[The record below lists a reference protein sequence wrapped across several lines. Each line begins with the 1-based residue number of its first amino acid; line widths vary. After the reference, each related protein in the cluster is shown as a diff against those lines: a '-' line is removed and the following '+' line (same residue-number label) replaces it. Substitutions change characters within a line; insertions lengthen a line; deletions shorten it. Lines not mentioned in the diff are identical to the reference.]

1 MLTHS
6 PPRRTT
12 ALLTTLIVAAGALAL
27 PSVAVAAEG
36 PAPDS
41 RDVRVIAGVH
51 ADAVSTFFGDGQ
63 LALGS
68 KADVAEG
75 NGTRFAAEDVWFHL
89 ENDSQVTLPTGYEF
103 IGSPGETVWMAPES
117 NPGSGRLWP
126 GFNTESVD
134 AGDIDGDRTSFTLTT
149 FDGPGELE
157 VFNSAAFGA
166 PNRLW
171 SSRDDEFRSFEIGR
185 THMHANWSFTA
196 PGTYTLG
203 VEGTVTIDGA
213 SQTSQATY
221 TFVVG
226 DLPDAVETT
235 TTLSASA
242 TNLTVGD
249 PLTLTAQVDPSA
261 RGYVEFRDGA
271 TVLGHEAV
279 VDGQALLTIPN
290 LGIGA
295 HSVTAH
301 FVPTVTNLAA
311 ASTSAAVAVTV
322 ADATGDEFVVTGIAA
337 GYEPGDTLT
346 AKISG
351 ASLGEN
357 QAFRWHIRAVG
368 SDVTGRS
375 AQTATDTEFTMPV
388 TAADDGFELSVSL
401 RDCNNESCS
410 SGSVAAQTAWFPI
423 AVADAAEA
431 PTIARADEKTPVY
444 SGELA
449 EINWSSPS
457 LAEGETLSWAFRTA
471 SSAWIV
477 LPEWFDSVE
486 LAADRMGFGYRNANA
501 PIWYSLQIVRDG
513 IAIAQSEA
521 VKVDYDFR
529 EIHLDGVRELYRQ
542 GTSMQVTPRF
552 YPEVEGLTW
561 RWTRWDASTS
571 TEITIQESTD
581 PTLEWPLT
589 MADDDV
595 QFRVY
600 GIKDG
605 VDYTPPL
612 GGYFRPK
619 VSDAPADETIV
630 VMEQLSSHYH
640 QGSDVRL
647 NLLIDPALGSEDTV
661 TWEWKWPETDWA
673 AIPGLDGPTGT
684 LVAEQAMHGVEVRA
698 TVDFAEDGADSI
710 TLGPATIEVD
720 DHGAA
725 ARQAIS
731 VSGDKVVDAAA
742 SFQDGEASS
751 FTATLDAASVL
762 DTYQWFMKLPGS
774 AEAAPIHGVTTA
786 TYDFVAATAN
796 DGAEISVAVT
806 KPDGSLAYG
815 PSAPVTVTVTETSTG
830 GEEPVPDNPDETPG
844 TGDEEPVTDKPDAA
858 PADRTTDDLGD
869 ASDGGIDLGSS
880 TVAPGD
886 SLIVNLGREQTNAW
900 VSAWLFSTPTLLG
913 GDWIRSND
921 TGAITVQV
929 PADAS
934 LGSHRLAVFAADDAL
949 IGWASIT
956 VAQDAGAV
964 SDDQDAGAASED
976 GATGDDLAVTGGSLP
991 LAVLALAIVFLV
1003 AGATLVI
1010 IRRRRDTAS
1019 E

>member
-1 MLTHS
+1 VITQS

-12 ALLTTLIVAAGALAL
+12 ALLATLVVAAGALAL

-41 RDVRVIAGVH
+41 KDVRVIAGVH
-51 ADAVSTFFGDGQ
+51 TDAVSTFLDDGQ
-63 LALGS
+63 LTLGS

-75 NGTRFAAEDVWFHL
+75 NGTRFAANDVWFHL
-89 ENDSQVTLPTGYEF
+89 ENDSQVTVPAGFEF
-103 IGSPGETVWMAPES
+103 ISSPGATVWMAPES
-117 NPGSGRLWP
+117 NPGNGRLWP
-126 GFNTESVD
+126 GFNTESIG
-134 AGDIDGDRTSFTLTT
+134 AGDVDGDRTTFTLTS

-157 VFNSAAFGA
+157 VFNSSSFGG

-171 SSRDDEFRSFEIGR
+171 SSQDDELRSLEIGR
-185 THMHANWSFTA
+185 THMHANWAFTA
-196 PGTYTLG
+196 SGTYTLG
-203 VEGTVTIDGA
+203 VEGAVTIDGA
-213 SQTSQATY
+213 PQTSQATY

-226 DLPDAVETT
+226 DLPEATVTT
-235 TTLSASA
+235 TSLSASA

-249 PLTLTAQVDPSA
+249 PLTLTAQVAPHA
-261 RGYVEFRDGA
+261 RGHVEFRDGS

-279 VDGQALLTIPN
+279 VDGQAVLSIPS

-311 ASTSAAVAVTV
+311 PSTSPAVSVTV
-322 ADATGDEFVVTGIAA
+322 ADATGGEFAVTGIAA

-346 AKISG
+346 ASVSG
-351 ASLGEN
+351 VSLEEN
-357 QAFRWHIRAVG
+357 QALRWHIRPAG
-368 SDVTGRS
+368 SDSAGLTLKTG
-375 AQTATDTEFTMPV
+375 TDTEHTMPV
-388 TAADDGFELSVSL
+388 TAADDGYELSVSL

-410 SGSVAAQTAWFPI
+410 SGTVAAQTAWFSI
-423 AVADAAEA
+423 AVADAVEA
-431 PTIARADEKTPVY
+431 PSIARADEKAPVY
-444 SGELA
+444 SGERA
-449 EINWSSPS
+449 EITWSSPR
-457 LAEGETLSWAFRTA
+457 LAEGDTLRWAFRTA

-477 LPEWFDSVE
+477 LPESFDSVE
-486 LAADRMGFGYRNANA
+486 LAADRMGFGYRNGTL
-501 PIWYSLQIVRDG
+501 PIWYSLQVVRDN
-513 IAIAQSEA
+513 IAIAQAEP
-521 VKVDYDFR
+521 VKVDYSYR

-600 GIKDG
+600 GVKDG
-605 VDYTPPL
+605 IDYTPPF

-619 VSDAPADETIV
+619 VSDAPADESIV
-630 VMEQLSSHYH
+630 VMENLSAHYH

-661 TWEWKWPETDWA
+661 TWEWKWPGAEWA
-673 AIPGLDGPTGT
+673 PIPGIDGITGT

-710 TLGPATIEVD
+710 TVGPATIEVD
-720 DHGAA
+720 DHGAP
-725 ARQAIS
+725 ARQTIS

-751 FTATLDAASVL
+751 FTAALGSASVL

-774 AEAAPIHGVTTA
+774 AEAAPIHGATAA
-786 TYDFVAATAN
+786 TYDFVAATAH

-815 PSAPVTVTVTETSTG
+815 PSASVTVTVTETGAG
-830 GEEPVPDNPDETPG
+830 GEEPVPGNP
-844 TGDEEPVTDKPDAA
+844 DEEPVTAKPEGT
-858 PADRTTDDLGD
+858 PADRTADDLGD
-869 ASDGGIDLGSS
+869 APEGGIDLGSS

-886 SLIVNLGREQTNAW
+886 SLVVNLGTEQASAW

-913 GDWIRSND
+913 ADWIRSDD
-921 TGAITVQV
+921 TGAITVQI
-929 PADAS
+929 PADTAP
-934 LGSHRLAVFAADDAL
+934 GSHRLAVFAADDSL
-949 IGWASIT
+949 IGWAGIT
-956 VAQDAGAV
+956 VAEAADAASGE
-964 SDDQDAGAASED
+964 GAA
-976 GATGDDLAVTGGSLP
+976 GDDLAVTGGNVP
-991 LAVLALAIVFLV
+991 LVVLTLAIALMV
-1003 AGATLVI
+1003 AGAALVI